1 MIHHKVG
8 IRDIFRN
15 EKNNPAVGTPER
27 LPILYFGTR
36 RVVCF
41 ETVELDVIV
50 TPLAVNAC
58 EETMFM
64 VAIVQIRI

>member
-27 LPILYFGTR
+27 FPILQFGTR

-50 TPLAVNAC
+50 APLAVNAC
-58 EETMFM
+58 EETMFT
-64 VAIVQIRI
+64 VAIMKTWI